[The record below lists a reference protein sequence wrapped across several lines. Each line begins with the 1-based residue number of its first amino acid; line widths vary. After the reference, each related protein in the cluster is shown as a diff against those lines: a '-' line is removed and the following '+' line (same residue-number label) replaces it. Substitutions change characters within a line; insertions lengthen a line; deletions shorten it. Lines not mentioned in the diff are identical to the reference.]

1 MAEYYSVVQ
10 IHHIFFIC
18 LSVGGHSGCLRVLAT
33 VNSASLKIRV
43 MHFFDLEFSS
53 FSCLDICPGVG
64 LLNCTVT
71 LFLFFNFIY
80 PFTYLFF
87 YHFGSSGS
95 SWRCVGFPWSRW
107 EGLLL
112 AVMLGCSCYGVQAPG
127 RTGSAVVVHG
137 VLAAS
142 RHVQSSQGRDQT
154 HGPCVGGWI
163 LNHWTT

>member
-1 MAEYYSVVQ
+1 M
-10 IHHIFFIC
+10 
-18 LSVGGHSGCLRVLAT
+18 LAT

-87 YHFGSSGS
+87 IILAPLGLHGGA
-95 SWRCVGFPWSRW
+95 WAFPGRG
-107 EGLLL
+107 ER
-112 AVMLGCSCYGVQAPG
+112 GCS
-127 RTGSAVVVHG
+127 
-137 VLAAS
+137 
-142 RHVQSSQGRDQT
+142 
-154 HGPCVGGWI
+154 
-163 LNHWTT
+163 